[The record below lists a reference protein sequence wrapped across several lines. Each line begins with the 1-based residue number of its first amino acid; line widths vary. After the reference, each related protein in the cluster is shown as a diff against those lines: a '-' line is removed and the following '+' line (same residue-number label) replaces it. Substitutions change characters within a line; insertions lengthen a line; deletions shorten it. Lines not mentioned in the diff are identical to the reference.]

1 MLHLVFLHL
10 LLQFIPHQVNYQQML
25 SQLTQE
31 PPPNP
36 QKQIGKKKKK
46 PKPQMKIPFSKPQS
60 QINPPCMPKSL
71 PLELPSTTSDQ
82 DSREH
87 EDEMRKK
94 RWRCGLTRRNF

>member
-36 QKQIGKKKKK
+36 QKQ
-46 PKPQMKIPFSKPQS
+46 P
-60 QINPPCMPKSL
+60 
-71 PLELPSTTSDQ
+71 
-82 DSREH
+82 
-87 EDEMRKK
+87 
-94 RWRCGLTRRNF
+94 